1 MEAGSVSNVNYNNY
15 DNSVEKKRQNENVNK
30 NLQARESVPA
40 EVQDSYVS
48 SAETAEEKTPAFT
61 MTTAQDYEDGSDVK
75 ELAYTLAKERDR
87 EDVDLS
93 QYTVLRAGDSDN
105 AIQLSRDSKGN
116 LVVDVDGE
124 QVSFTAAEA
133 RKLIIDGGDGA
144 DRIIADD
151 NVKTDLHIVGG
162 KGNDTIETAKG
173 QDFIIDNYGANNI
186 SAGDGDD
193 HIIANQLD
201 GASEARTVETKD
213 ERNIFQRFF
222 DGLFGRGGSNTVTI
236 DGNNIDGGAGDDYIE
251 GGMGSDAINGGK
263 GNDVI
268 YGLDGNDSITGGD
281 GRDYIDGGKGDD
293 TISAGEGNDMV
304 FGGRGAD
311 TLSGDDGD
319 DVIVGGRGK
328 DTISAGD
335 GSDNVTTDGND
346 VISGAENTETVKPM
360 SIPDNISIDTNDE
373 GYRARVQSDL
383 DALAATSTGQQMLN
397 GLADMD
403 GHKVKIA
410 STDGGNYCSYYTN
423 GVLKDDGTANVG
435 SDSTVAYNR
444 SRIKIGTA
452 AWGERPPIVG
462 MYHEMA
468 HSYDVGKGVL
478 DSRMYNYDGSLAAG
492 TAEDPGE
499 VKGAELQAVGI
510 DTGAADLTL
519 NPEGIS
525 ENSLR
530 DFLGLDTR
538 PKY

>member
-1 MEAGSVSNVNYNNY
+1 MNAGSVSNVNYNNY
-15 DNSVEKKRQNENVNK
+15 DNSVAKKPQIENVNK
-30 NLQARESVPA
+30 NLPEQSHEAVAADTFVP
-40 EVQDSYVS
+40 
-48 SAETAEEKTPAFT
+48 SAELKAEEEAAPSAFT
-61 MTTAQDYEDGSDVK
+61 LTTAKDYEDGSDVK
-75 ELAYTLAKERDR
+75 ELAYTLAKEGDR

-93 QYTVLRAGDSDN
+93 QYTVLRASDSDN
-105 AIQLSRDSKGN
+105 AIQISRDDKGN
-116 LVVDVDGE
+116 LIVDVDGE
-124 QVSFTAAEA
+124 QASFTAAEA
-133 RKLIIDGGDGA
+133 SKLIIDGGDGA
-144 DRIIADD
+144 DRIVADD

-201 GASEARTVETKD
+201 GASEARNVEGND
-213 ERNIFQRFF
+213 ERNIFQKFF
-222 DGLFGRGGSNTVTI
+222 DGLFGRNNTVSIT
-236 DGNNIDGGAGDDYIE
+236 GNKIDGGAGDDYIE
-251 GGMGSDAINGGK
+251 GGMGSDVISGGK

-268 YGLDGNDSITGGD
+268 YGLDGSDSISGGD

-293 TISAGEGNDMV
+293 SISGGKGDDKI
-304 FGGRGAD
+304 FGGRGD
-311 TLSGDDGD
+311 DSISGGDGD

-328 DTISAGD
+328 DSISG
-335 GSDNVTTDGND
+335 GSGSNSVTTDGKD
-346 VISGAENTETVKPM
+346 SISGGTKVETVNPM
-360 SIPDNISIDTNDE
+360 SIPGNISIETNDE

-423 GVLKDDGTANVG
+423 GVLKDDGTANAG

-444 SRIKIGTA
+444 SRIKIGNA

-468 HSYDVGKGVL
+468 HSYDAGKGIL

-492 TAEDPGE
+492 TDEDPGE